1 MTMRNIPSIL
11 VVASAVGCYSGLDSN
26 GSPPSLGDDG
36 GAADDDGPTRDDAG
50 EGEGG
55 GEGGSPN
62 EPEPDPPFELPAEEV
77 ELLPFHVR
85 LANLER
91 VTGLPEEHF
100 AFTELLRQR
109 HLLGDHD
116 YAAGIAPDLHW
127 APQKMQVWVKGL
139 IPVCDSVEFKAKYPD
154 LLEDPSSLV
163 QAAFGR
169 DPTDAELEGLGE
181 LAAEVPDL
189 DMRYRMTC
197 LSVVSS
203 LEFVAK

>member
-1 MTMRNIPSIL
+1 
-11 VVASAVGCYSGLDSN
+11 
-26 GSPPSLGDDG
+26 
-36 GAADDDGPTRDDAG
+36 
-50 EGEGG
+50 
-55 GEGGSPN
+55 
-62 EPEPDPPFELPAEEV
+62 
-77 ELLPFHVR
+77 VR

-91 VTGLPEEHF
+91 VAGIPQDHF

-109 HLLGDHD
+109 YLLGDHD
-116 YAAGIAPDLHW
+116 YAAGIAPDLTW
-127 APQKMQVWVKGL
+127 APQKMQMWVKGM
-139 IPVCDSVEFKAKYPD
+139 IPVCDSAEFKARYPD
-154 LLEDPSSLV
+154 LLEDPTPLL

-169 DPTDAELEGLGE
+169 DATDAELEGLGE